1 MKLLNQLRSWIKKT
15 FTDEYRVTVWVT
27 QEIQEDPG
35 GPKVIKKQERVYHF
49 KKIIQN
55 NNKYIKGITTDGML
69 IEISTVNPFDYEIVK
84 LL

>member
-1 MKLLNQLRSWIKKT
+1 MKALDRFNAWIKEI

-27 QEIQEDPG
+27 QEIQEDPN
-35 GPKVIKKQERVYHF
+35 GPKITKKQERIYHF

-55 NNKYIKGITTDGML
+55 NNKYIKGITTDGKL

>member
-1 MKLLNQLRSWIKKT
+1 MSAFRRFHDWIKNI

-27 QEIQEDPG
+27 QEIQEDPSG
-35 GPKVIKKQERVYHF
+35 SKITKKQQRVYHF

-55 NNKYIKGITTDGML
+55 NNKYIKGIATDGKL
-69 IEISTVNPFDYEIVK
+69 IEISTVDPFDYEIVK